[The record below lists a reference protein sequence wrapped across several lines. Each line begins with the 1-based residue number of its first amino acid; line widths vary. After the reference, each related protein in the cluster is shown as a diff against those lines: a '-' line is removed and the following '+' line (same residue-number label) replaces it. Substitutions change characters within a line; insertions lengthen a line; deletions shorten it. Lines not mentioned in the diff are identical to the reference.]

1 MTHGESATHTSTR
14 LHFLD
19 VIQREHAITEKVLR
33 AFPADRGDFKPH
45 ERSNSAL
52 QLAWTFVVEERMMLT
67 AVRGQELLGSAFP
80 PPPETME
87 GMLATFGAQHEE
99 LVRELREADDA
110 VMEGTVRFY
119 VAPKQVGEYRTS
131 AFLWFMLHDQIHH
144 RGQLSVYVRLTGGIL
159 PSIYG
164 PTADEP
170 WR

>member
-67 AVRGQELLGSAFP
+67 AVRGQEVLGGGFP
-80 PPPETME
+80 PMPETME
-87 GMLATFGAQHEE
+87 GVLATFAMQHEE
-99 LVRELREADDA
+99 LVHALRDADDA
-110 VMEGTVRFY
+110 MMEGTVRFY
-119 VAPKQVGEYRTS
+119 TGPQQVGRTPPRDR
-131 AFLWFMLHDQIHH
+131 ANLQVLYPGKQ
-144 RGQLSVYVRLTGGIL
+144 QQQ
-159 PSIYG
+159 
-164 PTADEP
+164 A
-170 WR
+170 